1 MTNQELP
8 SFSSN
13 TLGQAAGHADAG
25 SMHSDT
31 AYPLQAQA
39 CADPVVASKE
49 ALQRYA
55 LAAAPDEAFLADMQQ
70 RIDAA
75 ASLAGA
81 GRRAAPSRPRRADDP
96 LRVLLISYSGT
107 GNTGADLRT
116 IETIAQI
123 KDVFALRAP
132 RIKLVALGTML
143 DHPVLARV
151 TKLDSPLSYLP
162 DALDA
167 AVREADL
174 VLNVEGSTYT
184 SKFSDS
190 LAGSLIGGV
199 ALAHAHGCVAVA
211 YGVDSGAMSAPLQ
224 GFVRRNAGRG
234 LVICRNGAARA
245 QLAQLGVRA
254 ERGADT
260 AWRWRA
266 KPSRHAGA
274 DGERVV
280 ALCPNNPFW
289 WPVYADAARARALDA
304 AGEASPLRYGEL
316 HFHRWDEA
324 RERAYDAYLTRF
336 AELGGTLFERGYTPV
351 IVGMEQLDETACR
364 DLAERMPCE
373 SRIVVRGGADLET
386 VATTVAHAH
395 CVVTTRYH
403 AAVVALS
410 HGVPAFGL
418 SMDERIDRL
427 LDEAGLGGWYARC
440 DADDAGARA
449 LDRIG
454 TLDDAQERARI
465 VAACERYAEGQ
476 RSLLAQ
482 MGQRLADRVEAIQFG

>member
-1 MTNQELP
+1 MDRGSP
-8 SFSSN
+8 SFDG
-13 TLGQAAGHADAG
+13 LPAEHAGGHACGGPEQAG
-25 SMHSDT
+25 MASPVQTPCS
-31 AYPLQAQA
+31 
-39 CADPVVASKE
+39 DPVLASE
-49 ALQRYA
+49 AALERYA
-55 LAAAPDEAFLADMQQ
+55 RAAAPDEVFLADMQR

-75 ASLAGA
+75 AM
-81 GRRAAPSRPRRADDP
+81 RARTDRGVAPPRPGSADDP
-96 LRVLLISYSGT
+96 LRVLLLSYSGT

-123 KDVFALRAP
+123 KDVFARRTP
-132 RIKLVALGTML
+132 RIKLVALGTMF

-151 TKLDSPLSYLP
+151 AKLDSPLRYLP

-190 LAGSLIGGV
+190 LAGALIGGI
-199 ALAHAHGCVAVA
+199 ALAHAHGCAAVA

-224 GFVRRNAGRG
+224 DFVRHNATRG
-234 LVICRNGAARA
+234 LVVCRNEAARA
-245 QLAQLGVRA
+245 QLARLGVRTV
-254 ERGADT
+254 RGADT

-266 KPSRHAGA
+266 CPRERALA
-274 DGERVV
+274 NGERVV
-280 ALCPNNPFW
+280 ALCPTNPFW
-289 WPVYADAARARALDA
+289 WPVHAEAARAHALDA
-304 AGEASPLRYGEL
+304 AGQTSPLRYGAL

-324 RERAYDAYLTRF
+324 RERAYEAYLTRF
-336 AELGGTLFERGYTPV
+336 ARLGGMLFERGYTPV

-364 DLAERMPCE
+364 ALAARLPFEA
-373 SRIVVRGGADLET
+373 RIVARGAADLDT
-386 VATTVAHAH
+386 VAATVAHAH

-427 LDEAGLGGWYARC
+427 LDEAGLGDWYTRC
-440 DADDAGARA
+440 DAPDAAARA
-449 LDRIG
+449 LDRIAA
-454 TLDDAQERARI
+454 LEDVRERARI
-465 VAACERYAEGQ
+465 VAACVRYADTQ
-476 RSLLAQ
+476 RTMLAQ
-482 MGQRLADRVEAIQFG
+482 MGERLAQRVEAIHFG